1 MRWQEDTVRSR
12 EQASLVNLVDEF
24 APLDRV
30 FIEDPYPV
38 YAELRERAPVLYHEP
53 TDHWLISRH
62 ADIDALLR
70 DRRFGR
76 TYLHVAGHGDM
87 GRAEPPPIQDPFWW
101 LINNGILDMEPPRH
115 THVRRLVSKA
125 FTPRTVEALRPTIQ
139 DITDTLVNRAQRA
152 GEFDLIA
159 DIAEPLPVTVIAELL
174 GVPESDRHLLRPW
187 SAEICLMYELNPSDE
202 YQRRAATASTEFAD
216 YLRTLQR
223 ERRAHPGNDLISEL
237 AQAVD
242 EGERLTEG
250 ELIGTCVLLLN
261 AGHEAT
267 VNSTGLGWW
276 TLFRHPDQ
284 LAALRADPGERLPCA
299 IEELLRFDTPL
310 QMFERWVL
318 EDVELHGTT
327 IPRGAELGLLFGSAN
342 RDPAVFDQP
351 DRLDLTRRPNDHI
364 TFGAGI
370 HFCLG
375 APLARLEL
383 QTSFATLLRR
393 LPGLEPVEDPPWKP
407 NYIIRG
413 LESLRVRA

>member
-1 MRWQEDTVRSR
+1 VGSGDRT
-12 EQASLVNLVDEF
+12 AIVNLVDEF
-24 APLDRV
+24 APTDPA
-30 FIEDPYPV
+30 FIIDPYPV
-38 YAELRERAPVLYHEP
+38 YAKLREQAPVLYHEP
-53 TDHWLISRH
+53 SDHWLISRH
-62 ADIDALLR
+62 ADVDELLR

-87 GRAEPPPIQDPFWW
+87 GRPDPPPVQDPFWW

-115 THVRRLVSKA
+115 TRVRRLVSKA
-125 FTPRTVEALRPTIQ
+125 FTPRTVDALRPKIRE
-139 DITDTLVNRAQRA
+139 ITDHLVDNVDGA

-174 GVPESDRHLLRPW
+174 GVPEADRGLLRPW

-202 YQRRAATASTEFAD
+202 YQRRAAAASTEFSG
-216 YLRTLQR
+216 YLRALQR
-223 ERRAHPGNDLISEL
+223 ERRARPGHDLISEL
-237 AQAVD
+237 AQVVD

-267 VNSTGLGWW
+267 VNATGLSWW

-284 LAALRADPGERLPCA
+284 LSALRADPATDLPCA
-299 IEELLRFDTPL
+299 VEELLRFDTPL

-318 EDVELHGTT
+318 EDVEIHGMR

-342 RDPAVFDQP
+342 RDPAAFDDP
-351 DRLDLTRRPNDHI
+351 DRLDLGRRPNEHI

-383 QTSFATLLRR
+383 QTSFEALLRR
-393 LPGLEPVEDPPWKP
+393 LPGLEPAEDPPWKP